1 MSSRLIALLLVLTMV
16 LLSAG
21 CQKKT
26 DASRSSASDSSAD
39 AVLETTSAPEETEA
53 EAEASDS
60 SETAALSEAP
70 VKTSEEITIL
80 YTNDVHCGLDTFIG
94 YDGLALLKNAYTA
107 AGKNVLL
114 VDSGDALQGENIAS
128 LTHGSA
134 IIDIMN
140 EVGYDVAVP
149 GNHDFDYGVDNLLEL
164 SQKANFDYVS
174 CNFMN
179 LGADLDGQ
187 LVFQP
192 YVIKEIAGLKIAF
205 VGICTPTTITT
216 STPTHFMDDNDNYI
230 YGFAQD
236 ETGEYLYEMV
246 QLAVDQARS
255 EGADYVIALSHLGS
269 EEAASPW
276 TSSEVINNTRGIDA
290 FLDGHSH
297 SLMEEEWVKNLDGQN
312 VLLTQTKTKLEYVG
326 CLTIGSDGSLS
337 SCLISDNGTAS
348 FVADVQSQS
357 AEIENQVV
365 AHTDYDLCIYDPAQ
379 PDIRL
384 IRSTETNMGDLCAD
398 AFRVISGADIAL
410 LNGGGIRADIPAG
423 DITYGQI
430 IAVKPFGNYMM
441 VIEAT
446 GEQIWQCLEF
456 ASQSLPGEFGGFM
469 QVSGITFTIDTSIDS
484 TVTMDENG
492 MFTGIT
498 GERRVKDI
506 MVDGE
511 PLDPAKTYTVASLGY
526 SLKNY
531 GDGFTMFADSKV
543 LQDNTL
549 LESEVVISYIQEQ
562 LGGSIPEEY
571 ADPYGQGRINIL
583 E

>member
-1 MSSRLIALLLVLTMV
+1 MKRNIIIFLLIMSM
-16 LLSAG
+16 LLSLSG
-21 CQKKT
+21 C
-26 DASRSSASDSSAD
+26 SRTSEGTEDPSAKSQAPSATQSVD
-39 AVLETTSAPEETEA
+39 GSALETSREA
-53 EAEASDS
+53 D
-60 SETAALSEAP
+60 TAAAAEH
-70 VKTSEEITIL
+70 EEITIL
-80 YTNDVHCGLDTFIG
+80 YTNDAHCGLDSYLG
-94 YDGLALLKNAYTA
+94 YDGLALIKSAYVA

-114 VDSGDALQGENIAS
+114 VDSGDSIQGETIAS

-140 EVGYDVAVP
+140 ELGYDAAVP

-164 SQKANFDYVS
+164 SDKATFDFVS
-174 CNFMN
+174 CNFMY
-179 LGADLDGQ
+179 LGNDLDGQ

-216 STPTHFMDDNDNYI
+216 STPTFFMDDNGNYV

-236 ETGEYLYEMV
+236 DTGEYLYEMV
-246 QLAVDQARS
+246 QQAVDQARS

-269 EEAASPW
+269 QAASSPW
-276 TSSEVINNTRGIDA
+276 TSSDVITNTRGIDA
-290 FLDGHSH
+290 ILDGHSH
-297 SLMEEEWVKNLDGQN
+297 SLMEEEWVKNLDGQD
-312 VLLTQTKTKLEYVG
+312 VLLTQAKTKLEYVG
-326 CLTIGSDGSLS
+326 CLTIGADGSLS
-337 SCLISDNGTAS
+337 SCLINDNGA
-348 FVADVQSQS
+348 ADFISDIQAQT

-379 PDIRL
+379 PDVRL
-384 IRSTETNMGDLCAD
+384 IRLTETNMGDLCAD
-398 AFRVISGADIAL
+398 AFRALSGADIAL

-441 VIEAT
+441 VVEAT
-446 GEQIWQCLEF
+446 GEQIWQALEF
-456 ASQSLPGEFGGFM
+456 AAHSLPGEFGGFL

-484 TVTMDENG
+484 TVTIDENN

-506 MVDGE
+506 MVGDE
-511 PLDPAKTYTVASLGY
+511 PLDPAGTYTLASLGFTM
-526 SLKNY
+526 KEF
-531 GDGFTMFADSKV
+531 GDGFTMFADSPI

-549 LESEVVISYIQEQ
+549 LESEVIISYIQNNF
-562 LGGSIPEEY
+562 GGIIPEEY